1 MIRKNKTLVTV
12 EQIINL
18 SQTNWNNI
26 LVPEEQKFG
35 GKETKSLIQVRLIKT
50 IFFVPETPWNKS

>member
-1 MIRKNKTLVTV
+1 V

-35 GKETKSLIQVRLIKT
+35 GKEIKSLIQVRLIKT
-50 IFFVPETPWNKS
+50 IFLVPETPWNKS